1 MSVAPQ
7 GWDDGQARF
16 YARTLAQSDYAARV
30 APRLGGPW
38 SDVLDV
44 GAGSGALTAT
54 CLAPRARWHAVE
66 PNAAMRGLLAMRR
79 ASLAHASIELRV
91 DPRPWQALPG
101 DVHAEVVLAA
111 NLGATHH
118 EPAAFFDAMRPR
130 ARRGMVWVVAAQAG
144 PSTFCLAGFLPAALH
159 GADESPAHER
169 TLAGLGAARAPT
181 SVDFADWTCR
191 HTFARMDEALA
202 HFTDRLRVG
211 PGDPRA
217 ASIARWLHEHAL
229 VGPAG
234 VTVAC
239 AKRSAIL
246 RWTR

>member
-1 MSVAPQ
+1 VSVAPH

-44 GAGSGALTAT
+44 GAGSGALTVP

-79 ASLAHASIELRV
+79 ASLARAAVELRI
-91 DPRPWQALPG
+91 DSRPWQALPD
-101 DVHAEVVLAA
+101 DVHADVVLAA

-118 EPAAFFDAMRPR
+118 EPVTFFDAMRPR
-130 ARRGMVWVVAAQAG
+130 ARREMVWVVAAQNG
-144 PSTFCLAGFLPAALH
+144 PSTFCLAGFLPASLH
-159 GADESPAHER
+159 GADECPAHER
-169 TLAGLGAARAPT
+169 TLAALGAARAPA
-181 SVDFADWTCR
+181 SVEFADWTCR
-191 HTFARMDEALA
+191 HTFTRMDEARE
-202 HFTDRLRVG
+202 HFTERLRIR
-211 PGDPRA
+211 PDNPRA
-217 ASIARWLHEHAL
+217 AAISDWLDEHAL
-229 VGPAG
+229 AGPAG

-239 AKRSAIL
+239 PKRSAVL